1 MSENPYAPPQ
11 AELGVGAEVALGTGD
26 FEFGR
31 CFSDAWARTWA
42 NFPLWLGVGIVFL
55 LASIA
60 VSITIIGAFLAFPVL
75 MWGGFAFFLKMHD
88 GGAALRDIFSGF
100 SRYGQALAGS
110 LGWWLLSFVVGLV
123 AQVPVF
129 VAASQAP
136 GSAIALIGAYAIY
149 LGVIFLVTP
158 RITMALVLM
167 VDRGIGLG
175 EALRIAW
182 QATAPLMWK
191 MAGLQLATVGV
202 MLAGALALVVGMIP
216 AMVVGYLMWISAYRQ
231 IFGGAPRAA

>member
-11 AELGVGAEVALGTGD
+11 AELGGGAESALGTGD
-26 FEFGR
+26 FDFGR

-60 VSITIIGAFLAFPVL
+60 VSITILGIFLALPVL

-88 GGAALRDIFSGF
+88 GGAELRDIFRGF

-110 LGWWLLSFVVGLV
+110 LGWWLLLFVVSLV
-123 AQVPVF
+123 AQLPLF
-129 VAASQAP
+129 AAQAQ
-136 GSAIALIGAYAIY
+136 GSAPAIIGAYAINIAVQ
-149 LGVIFLVTP
+149 LLVAP
-158 RITMALVLM
+158 RITMAMFLM
-167 VDRGIGLG
+167 VDRGLGLS

-182 QATAPLMWK
+182 QTTAPLMWK
-191 MAGLQLATVGV
+191 MAGLQLAMIVVTIV
-202 MLAGALALVVGMIP
+202 GALALVVGVIP
-216 AMVVGYLMWISAYRQ
+216 AMVVGYLMFVSAYRQ

>member
-1 MSENPYAPPQ
+1 MSENRYAPPQ
-11 AELGVGAEVALGTGD
+11 AELGGGAESALGTGD
-26 FEFGR
+26 FDFGR

-55 LASIA
+55 LASVA
-60 VSITIIGAFLAFPVL
+60 VSITILGIFLALPVL

-110 LGWWLLSFVVGLV
+110 LGWWLLSFVVGLISQLPLFA
-123 AQVPVF
+123 AQ
-129 VAASQAP
+129 AQ
-136 GSAIALIGAYAIY
+136 GSALAIIGAYAIY
-149 LGVIFLVTP
+149 VAVTFLVTP
-158 RITMALVLM
+158 RLTMALFLM
-167 VDRGIGLG
+167 VDRGIGLS

-182 QATAPLMWK
+182 QTTAPLMWK
-191 MAGLQLATVGV
+191 MAGLMVATIGV
-202 MLAGALALVVGMIP
+202 MLAGLVALGLGMIP
-216 AMVVGYLMWISAYRQ
+216 AMVVAYLMWTSAYRQ